1 MFLMSPFKVQLAKE
15 YQKGMLG
22 HKKDTSDFKEPPLG
36 WVMSEKFDGYRA
48 LFGYDEKGIGHFYS
62 RSCKEFYPPKWFLE
76 SMPPPDLLGD
86 KIIDGELWAGR
97 DNFQLM
103 GVVRKKKPI
112 DEEWIDI
119 QYTTYDITS
128 VDDTFINRL
137 KELNKIIKFC
147 QARWN
152 IMKKRTLESPY
163 KNLDCPIIFTEQIIV
178 KSHEH
183 MESYYQNIIENM
195 GEGIMIKHPLQGYE
209 NGRSSYLLKYKPSFD
224 REAIIIDYKF
234 GKGKYEN
241 KLGSFICKPLINHDT
256 FMVVDDDKDHLF
268 TLSGMDD
275 KIRNNYKQTH
285 PIGTIITFE
294 YSGLTDKGV
303 PRFGRYL
310 RKRTDVILKEN
321 SADNKLKRI
330 IEIFTKIE
338 EHCKNNYDHFRA
350 KSYSKALTGLQKLK
364 DDSELTEENF
374 SNIEGIGKGLKDK
387 IRIILETD
395 TCPDYE
401 KILSNKNSI
410 LIKESFLKIHGVGPN
425 CAQKLVDKGFK
436 SIQELKNCE
445 TIQDHLNDVQLK
457 GLKYYDEIL
466 KRIPHKEIQKHEIYL
481 KDILSKI
488 NEKSEL
494 TIAGS
499 YRRNMK
505 ESGDIDVLIK
515 AQNKNIYQ
523 EFINMLIED
532 KYIVETLANGPK
544 KYMGISTIDNKYFRR
559 IDIMFTKP
567 EEYPFAILYF
577 TGSGEFNVNMRNKLL
592 EMGYTINEYSVK
604 HNDTKKKVNHKF
616 LTEKDIFDY
625 FKFEYVDPHQRI
637 K

>member
-1 MFLMSPFKVQLAKE
+1 MFLMCLFKVQLAKE
-15 YQKGMLG
+15 FQKDMPGN
-22 HKKDTSDFKEPPLG
+22 KKDTSKYKKPPIG
-36 WVMSEKFDGYRA
+36 WIMSEKYDGYRA
-48 LFGYDEKGIGHFYS
+48 FFGYDKNGIGHFYS
-62 RSCKEFYPPKWFLE
+62 RSGKEFYPPKWFLN
-76 SMPPPDLLGD
+76 SMPPAELLG
-86 KIIDGELWAGR
+86 KNIIDGELWAGR

-103 GVVRKKKPI
+103 GVVRKKTPI

-119 QYTTYDITS
+119 QYITYDITTF
-128 VDDTFINRL
+128 DDTFINRL

-147 QARWN
+147 EARWK
-152 IMKKRTLESPY
+152 IKKKRTLVSPY
-163 KNLDCPIIFTEQIIV
+163 NNLDSPIQFAEQIKIE
-178 KSHEH
+178 SYEH
-183 MESYYQNIIENM
+183 MEKYYKNIIENN
-195 GEGIMIKHPLQGYE
+195 GEGIMLKHPSEKYKD
-209 NGRSSYLLKYKPSFD
+209 GRSSELLKYKPTFD

-234 GKGKYEN
+234 GKGKYKN
-241 KLGSFICKPLINHDT
+241 LLGSFICKPLINHDT
-256 FMVVDDDKDHLF
+256 YMTIDDDEDHEF
-268 TLSGMDD
+268 TLSGMNDE
-275 KIRNNYKQTH
+275 IRKNYKQTH

-321 SADNKLKRI
+321 SSDNKLKKI
-330 IEIFTKIE
+330 IEIFTKME

-350 KSYSKALTGLQKLK
+350 KSYSKALTGLKKLK
-364 DDSELTEENF
+364 DDSELTEKNL

-387 IRIILETD
+387 IRTIIETD

-401 KILSNKNSI
+401 KIISNKDNN

-425 CAQKLVDKGFK
+425 CAQKLINKGFK
-436 SIQELKNCE
+436 SIGELKKCDN
-445 TIQDHLNDVQLK
+445 IDDYLNDVQIK
-457 GLKYYDEIL
+457 GLKFYDEIL
-466 KRIPHKEIQKHEIYL
+466 KRIPYKEIEKHEIYL
-481 KDILSKI
+481 NNLLSKI
-488 NEKSEL
+488 DENSDL

-499 YRRNMK
+499 YRRKNK
-505 ESGDIDVLIK
+505 DSGDIDVLIK
-515 AQNKNIYQ
+515 AQNKNTYE
-523 EFINMLIED
+523 EFINKLIED
-532 KYIVETLANGPK
+532 KYIVETLAYGPK

-592 EMGYTINEYSVK
+592 ELGYTINEYSVK
-604 HNDTKKKVNHKF
+604 HADTKKKVKHKF

-625 FKFEYVDPHQRI
+625 FKFEYIEPHKRI